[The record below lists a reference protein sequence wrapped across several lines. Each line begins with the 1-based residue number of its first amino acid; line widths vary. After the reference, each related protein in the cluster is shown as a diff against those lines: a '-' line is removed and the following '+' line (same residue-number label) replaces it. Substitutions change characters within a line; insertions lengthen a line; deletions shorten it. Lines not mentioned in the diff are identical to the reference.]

1 MISGARQAR
10 PSFFRRLVARAQAR
24 ELAALVVPGPEAVG
38 ALGMEL
44 EPAGLTISGTPR
56 HASVLLLVGELPP
69 GLKKAASVAYAQMPR
84 PRAIL
89 AIGAGEVSPLPEP
102 NVSVAPRQ
110 EDVAAGVAELRQLFA
125 QSAFSPE
132 AADFDV
138 DAIRTQTEYVC
149 PIHPEVVRSEPGSCP
164 ICGMDLVP
172 LEATGGNGH
181 GAIDQTDHG
190 MHHGSM
196 HHGAHE
202 HHDTDHGSHGYEGQG
217 EAHGSH
223 SDMNQ
228 VETEHSTADH
238 GDREEDRDEGHE
250 GMDHG
255 HTDGRDQGGH
265 DQEGPSH
272 GEHDHAD
279 HGSMEHASAGE
290 EGAETSRDGHDMGHE
305 EHGAHGEH
313 EGQDEHASMDHGEH
327 EGHEQ
332 TDHSGHGGHD
342 HGGHG
347 HMDHGDMGFMSMV
360 EMTKDL
366 PRSSD
371 GLQMEWVEDV
381 PFGPLFPGLPGGLT
395 LRLTLDGDTVARAEA
410 EGVGG
415 RPTAEDLAGPAEE
428 LVDRLARLDP
438 LSPVAYRVLALRA
451 LESAAGVE
459 PDERTALAR
468 VGALERERAASHLGW
483 LSVFGRLLGY
493 TWLEDRA
500 GRLQIALV
508 RATNADEVARL
519 WVEVGRLSQ
528 RVGKTPLLRRKL
540 RDLGLLPEGAVS
552 LGPVAR
558 AGGAAID
565 TRAGEEVYR
574 TLGFEPVVRH
584 GNDALSRLTVRLAE
598 IGQSLDLIQKV
609 GEMTVPRPATNGEL
623 PGEGSATVETAR
635 GAATLRL
642 TPGEGVMRIVE
653 LVEPSARHLGLVGAV
668 AEQRELADALVG
680 VTSLDLSP
688 WGVDR

>member
-24 ELAALVVPGPEAVG
+24 ELAALVVPGSEAVR
-38 ALGMEL
+38 ALGVEL
-44 EPAGLTISGTPR
+44 EAAGLRVSDTPR
-56 HASVLLLVGELPP
+56 HASVLLHVGELPP
-69 GLKKAASVAYAQMPR
+69 GLKKAAAVAYAQMPR

-89 AIGAGEVSPLPEP
+89 AVGAGDVSPLPEP
-102 NVSVAPRQ
+102 NASVAPRQ
-110 EDVAAGVAELRQLFA
+110 EDVAAGVAELRRLFA

-149 PIHPEVVRSEPGSCP
+149 PMHPEVVRSEPGSCP

-172 LEATGGNGH
+172 REAVGGNDP
-181 GAIDQTDHG
+181 GATDHAGHG
-190 MHHGSM
+190 MHHEGM
-196 HHGAHE
+196 HHGGHE
-202 HHDTDHGSHGYEGQG
+202 HHDQAHGSHGEM
-217 EAHGSH
+217 AH
-223 SDMNQ
+223 DKA
-228 VETEHSTADH
+228 EHPAASH
-238 GDREEDRDEGHE
+238 GD
-250 GMDHG
+250 
-255 HTDGRDQGGH
+255 
-265 DQEGPSH
+265 
-272 GEHDHAD
+272 
-279 HGSMEHASAGE
+279 GE
-290 EGAETSRDGHDMGHE
+290 EGRDDRHEAMDHSHVNHAGSERASDDEGVEDASPDGHD
-305 EHGAHGEH
+305 
-313 EGQDEHASMDHGEH
+313 MDHGEH
-327 EGHEQ
+327 EGHDQHAGMEHGEHE
-332 TDHSGHGGHD
+332 DHEHAKHGGSGGHD

-347 HMDHGDMGFMSMV
+347 HMDHGDMDFMSMA

-381 PFGPLFPGLPGGLT
+381 PFGPLSPGLPGGLT

-410 EGVGG
+410 EGIDG
-415 RPTAEDLAGPAEE
+415 RTAAEDLAGPAEE

-483 LSVFGRLLGY
+483 LSIFGRLLGY
-493 TWLEDRA
+493 SWLEDRA
-500 GRLQIALV
+500 GRLQIALA

-519 WVEVGRLSQ
+519 WVEAGRLSR

-540 RDLGLLPEGAVS
+540 RGVGLLPEGAEP

-558 AGGAAID
+558 GGGVAID
-565 TRAGEEVYR
+565 ARAGEEVYQ
-574 TLGFEPVVRH
+574 TLGFEPVVRD
-584 GNDALSRLTVRLAE
+584 GNEALSRLTVRLAE
-598 IGQSLDLIQKV
+598 IEQSLDLIQKV
-609 GEMTVPRPATNGEL
+609 GEMMVPEPATNGK
-623 PGEGSATVETAR
+623 PSGDGSATIETPR
-635 GAATLRL
+635 GAATLHL
-642 TPGEGVMRIVE
+642 TPGNGVVSIVE
-653 LVEPSARHLGLVGAV
+653 LEEPSARHLGLVGAV

-680 VTSLDLSP
+680 VASLDLSP
-688 WGVDR
+688 WGTVR